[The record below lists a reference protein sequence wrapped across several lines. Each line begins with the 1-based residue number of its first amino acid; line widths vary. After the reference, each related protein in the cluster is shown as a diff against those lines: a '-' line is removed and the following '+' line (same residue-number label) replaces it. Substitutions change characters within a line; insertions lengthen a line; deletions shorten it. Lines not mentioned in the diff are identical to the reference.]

1 MANVILDNHLG
12 DRDALYVWAG
22 VTGPQ
27 WGGWVSFASSEPTRA
42 IFPEQVWQ
50 DAIEAASTKADQTG
64 ILRVYVARN
73 G

>member
-27 WGGWVSFASSEPTRA
+27 WGGWASFASAEPTRA
-42 IFPEQVWQ
+42 IFPEQDWQ
-50 DAIEAASTKADQTG
+50 DAIAAASTTADQTG
-64 ILRVYVARN
+64 IPRVYVARN